1 MSGDITEQGV
11 AVYAASFGQ
20 RRLWYA
26 ECLEPASPI
35 ANVPLAIRLRGTFDP
50 AAWQQA
56 VDVVVGRHDTLRT
69 CLAARGGALEQVVL
83 DTCRVRVEV
92 EAIPESAAPH
102 FLDRVATTPFDPTV
116 APLLRMAIARFADRD
131 HLLVITMHHAITDG
145 WSYGV
150 LLRELSDS
158 YVAIRAGVIP
168 NPPELTVQYGDYAEW
183 QQDTVA
189 AGRWADQADF
199 WRAELADVPLV
210 LDLPTD
216 QPRPSVRSSAGEA
229 IPFLVPAPTAAG
241 IREAARRLGGTV
253 HMALMAAFQALLA
266 DIASQDR
273 FVVGTAVSGR
283 SPAAV
288 ENLIGF
294 FVNTVP
300 VTADCSGRPT
310 FSELFGRVRERLL
323 RAYANQELPLE
334 RIVDAV
340 RPPRDPARTPL
351 FQTIL
356 TYGPHPL
363 AELRLPD
370 VELEY
375 VAIAPSGGCHSDL
388 DLIVYDDGKHLQ
400 GYLIRPATI
409 IDHER
414 ACQWVAE
421 LLELLADIGAG
432 LNRALCTNAR
442 PTPTIPA
449 PQTAPADAVAAD
461 GPRTD
466 LQRYVADIWAR
477 LLGLD
482 YVGVH
487 DDLFACGGDS
497 LQAIR
502 LLSRVESGTGRSIGL
517 ADFLRTPTVAGLAAL
532 LATNPTAAAPDSV
545 PIGPS
550 ARIPARVSYGQHR
563 LWFMQ
568 RLEPEST
575 TYTVPVAAR
584 VRGAL
589 DLAALQRAVE
599 VIVARHDVLRTR
611 FADTGS
617 IPEQIIE
624 ADFGISIRVDDI
636 TEAAAADF
644 VDQVA
649 ATPFDLTTLP
659 LLRIAV
665 ARFGDTD
672 HLLVVT
678 MHHAITDGWSID
690 LLLRELS
697 LCYNAFQAN
706 TTPTLPEVAIR
717 YGDFAE
723 WQRAMIEARRWDGQ
737 SSFWRTELAD
747 WPLTLDLPTDR
758 PRPAVRTAHGQSQYF
773 VIPAATAA
781 GIRAA
786 AQRYGGTVH
795 MVLMAAF
802 QAVLAEL
809 GGQDRFVV
817 GTAVSGRGAAAVDN
831 VVGFFVNTIPVK
843 ADCSGA
849 PDRPEL
855 FDRVRRNLL
864 RAYAN
869 QDLPLERIV
878 AAVRPPRDLGR
889 TPLFQAVLTFATDP
903 CAELRLGTTHI
914 ESHPVLQHTART
926 DLTVEI
932 HDTTP
937 ALDGVVEFSTDLFD
951 PVTVASF
958 IDRLLEELAEWNR

>member
-26 ECLEPASPI
+26 ERLEPTSPI
-35 ANVPLAIRLRGTFDP
+35 ANVPLAIRLRGPFDP
-50 AAWQQA
+50 AIWQRA
-56 VDVVVGRHDTLRT
+56 VDVVVQRHDTLRT
-69 CLAARGGALEQVVL
+69 CLADRGGAPEQVVL
-83 DTCRVRVEV
+83 DACRLRVEV
-92 EAIPESAAPH
+92 EEIPESDAPD
-102 FLDRVATTPFDPTV
+102 FLDRVATTPFDPTI
-116 APLLRMAIARFADRD
+116 APLLRIALARFADED
-131 HLLVITMHHAITDG
+131 HLLAITMHHAVTDG
-145 WSYGV
+145 WSFGV
-150 LLRELSDS
+150 LLRELADN
-158 YVAIRAGVIP
+158 YAAIRAGAITDL
-168 NPPELTVQYGDYAEW
+168 PELAVQYGDYAEW
-183 QQDTVA
+183 QQDAVA

-199 WRAELADVPLV
+199 WRAELADVPLL

-216 QPRPSVRSSAGEA
+216 RQRPSVRSSAGEA
-229 IPFLVPAPTAAG
+229 IAFMVPAPTVAG

-266 DIASQDR
+266 DVAGQDR

-300 VTADCSGRPT
+300 VKADCSGSPT
-310 FSELFGRVRERLL
+310 FPELFGRVREQLL
-323 RAYANQELPLE
+323 RAYAHQDLPLGH
-334 RIVDAV
+334 IVDAV

-351 FQTIL
+351 FQAIL

-370 VELEY
+370 VEPEY
-375 VAIAPSGGCHSDL
+375 VSVAPSGGCHSDL

-400 GYLIRPATI
+400 GYLIRPARL

-414 ACQWVAE
+414 ASEWVAE
-421 LLELLADIGAG
+421 LLGLLADIAAG
-432 LNRALCTNAR
+432 VNRALCTDAR
-442 PTPTIPA
+442 PTPTIQPREAA
-449 PQTAPADAVAAD
+449 PSDAATAD

-466 LQRYVADIWAR
+466 LQRFVADIWAQ

-502 LLSRVESGTGRSIGL
+502 LLSRVETGTGRSIGL

-532 LATNPTAAAPDSV
+532 LATNPAAAEPTSV
-545 PIGPS
+545 PLGPS
-550 ARIPARVSYGQHR
+550 EHIPARVSYGQHR

-568 RLEPEST
+568 RLEPDST
-575 TYTVPVAAR
+575 VYTVPVAAR

-589 DLAALQRAVE
+589 DLAALRRAVE

-617 IPEQIIE
+617 IPEQIVE
-624 ADFGISIRVDDI
+624 ADFRVSLEVEDVA
-636 TEAAAADF
+636 EAAAADF
-644 VDQVA
+644 VGRVTDTA
-649 ATPFDLTTLP
+649 FDLTTLP

-665 ARFGDTD
+665 ARFDAAD
-672 HLLVVT
+672 HLLVIA
-678 MHHAITDGWSID
+678 MHHAITDGWSFD
-690 LLLRELS
+690 LLFRELS
-697 LCYNAFQAN
+697 LCYDAFQAG
-706 TTPTLPEVAIR
+706 TMPVLPDIPIR
-717 YGDFAE
+717 YGDYAE
-723 WQRAMIEARRWDGQ
+723 WQRAMVEAGQWDAQ
-737 SSFWRTELAD
+737 ASFWRTELAD

-758 PRPAVRTAHGQSQYF
+758 PRPAIRTAQGQSLHF
-773 VIPAATAA
+773 LVPAATTA

-786 AQRYGGTVH
+786 ARRCGGTVH

-809 GGQDRFVV
+809 SGQDRFVV
-817 GTAVSGRGAAAVDN
+817 GTAVSGRGPAAVDN

-849 PDRPEL
+849 PDRPQL
-855 FDRVRRNLL
+855 FNRVRRNLL

-869 QDLPLERIV
+869 QDLPLEHIV
-878 AAVRPPRDLGR
+878 GAVRPRRDLGR
-889 TPLFQAVLTFATDP
+889 TPIFQAVLTFATDP
-903 CAELRLGTTHI
+903 CAELRLGATQV
-914 ESHPVLQHTART
+914 ESRPVLQDAART

-951 PVTVASF
+951 SVTVASF
-958 IDRLLEELAEWNR
+958 IDQLLEELAQWNH

>member
-1 MSGDITEQGV
+1 MSGSSTEQGV

-26 ECLEPASPI
+26 ERLEPMSPI
-35 ANVPLAIRLRGTFDP
+35 ANVPLAIRLRGPFDP
-50 AAWQQA
+50 AAWQRA
-56 VDVVVGRHDTLRT
+56 VDLVVQRHDTLRT
-69 CLAARGGALEQVVL
+69 CLADRGGAPEQVVL
-83 DTCRVRVEV
+83 DTCRVRVEI
-92 EAIPESAAPH
+92 EEIPESDASD

-116 APLLRMAIARFADRD
+116 APLLRIALARFADTD
-131 HLLVITMHHAITDG
+131 HLLAITMHHAVTDG

-150 LLRELSDS
+150 LLRELSEN
-158 YVAIRAGVIP
+158 YAAIRADAIP
-168 NPPELTVQYGDYAEW
+168 DPPELAVQYGDYAEW
-183 QQDTVA
+183 QQDAVA
-189 AGRWADQADF
+189 VGRWDDQADF
-199 WRAELADVPLV
+199 WRAEFADVPLV

-216 QPRPSVRSSAGEA
+216 RPRPAVRSSAGEA
-229 IPFLVPAPTAAG
+229 IPFTVSAPTAAG

-253 HMALMAAFQALLA
+253 HMALMTAFQALLA
-266 DIASQDR
+266 DVAGQDR

-300 VTADCSGRPT
+300 VKADCSGTPT
-310 FSELFGRVRERLL
+310 FPELFGRVREQLL
-323 RAYANQELPLE
+323 RAYAHQDLPLDH
-334 RIVDAV
+334 IVDAV

-351 FQTIL
+351 FQAIL
-356 TYGPHPL
+356 TYGPHPI

-375 VAIAPSGGCHSDL
+375 VCVAPSGGCHSDL
-388 DLIVYDDGKHLQ
+388 DLIVYDDGKRLQ
-400 GYLIRPATI
+400 GYLIRPVAF

-414 ACQWVAE
+414 ASEWLAGLLG
-421 LLELLADIGAG
+421 LLEDIAAG
-432 LNRALCTNAR
+432 VERALCTHAR

-449 PQTAPADAVAAD
+449 RVAAPADSAAAD

-466 LQRYVADIWAR
+466 LQRFVAEIWTQ

-487 DDLFACGGDS
+487 DDLFTCGGDS

-502 LLSRVESGTGRSIGL
+502 LLSRIETRTGRSIGL
-517 ADFLRTPTVAGLAAL
+517 ADFLRTPTVAGLASL
-532 LATNPTAAAPDSV
+532 LTTNPAAAESDSV
-545 PIGPS
+545 PLGPS
-550 ARIPARVSYGQHR
+550 GRIPARVSYGQHR

-568 RLEPEST
+568 RLEPDST
-575 TYTVPVAAR
+575 TYTVPVSAR

-617 IPEQIIE
+617 IPEQIVE
-624 ADFGISIRVDDI
+624 ADFRVSIQVEDVA
-636 TEAAAADF
+636 EAAAADF
-644 VDQVA
+644 VDRITG
-649 ATPFDLTTLP
+649 TPFDLTTLP

-665 ARFGDTD
+665 ARFDTAD
-672 HLLVVT
+672 HLLAIA

-697 LCYNAFQAN
+697 LCYNAFLAG
-706 TTPTLPEVAIR
+706 TTPVLPDIPIR
-717 YGDFAE
+717 YGDYAE
-723 WQRAMIEARRWDGQ
+723 WQRAMVEARQWDDQ

-747 WPLTLDLPTDR
+747 WPLTLELPTDR
-758 PRPAVRTAHGQSQYF
+758 PRPAIRTAQGQSLHF
-773 VIPAATAA
+773 TVPADTTA

-786 AQRYGGTVH
+786 ARRHGGTVH

-817 GTAVSGRGAAAVDN
+817 GTAVSGRGPAAVDN

-869 QDLPLERIV
+869 QDLPLEHIV
-878 AAVRPPRDLGR
+878 DAVRPPRDLGR
-889 TPLFQAVLTFATDP
+889 TPLFQTVLTFATDP
-903 CAELRLGTTHI
+903 CAELRLGATQI
-914 ESHPVLQHTART
+914 QGRPVLQNAART

-951 PVTVASF
+951 SVTVASF
-958 IDRLLEELAEWNR
+958 IDRLLQELAQWNR